1 MTDAVPLRLAAHLLE
16 HYQAI
21 ADDHRPDPDT
31 GRCPI
36 CDEERCEERSL
47 ALGQLRAAGVSAR

>member
-1 MTDAVPLRLAAHLLE
+1 MNDTLGLRLAARLLE

-21 ADDHRPDPDT
+21 ANDHRRDPDT

-36 CDEERCEERSL
+36 CDEERCEKASL
-47 ALGQLRAAGVSAR
+47 ALGHLKAAGVSAG